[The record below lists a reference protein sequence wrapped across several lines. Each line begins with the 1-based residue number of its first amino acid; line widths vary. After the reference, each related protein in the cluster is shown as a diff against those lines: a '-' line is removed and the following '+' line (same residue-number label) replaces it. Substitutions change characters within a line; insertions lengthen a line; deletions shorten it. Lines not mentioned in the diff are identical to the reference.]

1 MKVSTVISTPMNGRF
16 CRAAAQ
22 RLALISF
29 LASLLGQAAAAAPAN
44 TSLSVDR
51 GRQPWVVNIE
61 ELTRENSDFRAAKW
75 TGRFL
80 QMTVMKIEPGGEI
93 GLEVHDK
100 SDQFIRVEAGMARV
114 LMGPS
119 RDQLTFDRTV
129 KDDWAIFIPAGLW
142 HNIINK
148 GDQPLQVYVIYAP
161 KEHPPG
167 TRHKTF
173 QDSEADHDH

>member
-1 MKVSTVISTPMNGRF
+1 MKGRF
-16 CRAAAQ
+16 RRDAGQ
-22 RLALISF
+22 RLAVIAF
-29 LASLLGQAAAAAPAN
+29 LASLLCQAAPAAPAKAP
-44 TSLSVDR
+44 LSEDR
-51 GRQPWVVNIE
+51 GREPWVVNIE
-61 ELTRENSDFRAAKW
+61 ELTLGNSDFRATKW

-119 RDQLTFDRTV
+119 RDKLTFDRIA
-129 KDDWAIFIPAGLW
+129 KDDWAIFIPAGVW

-161 KEHPPG
+161 KEHPAG
-167 TRHKTF
+167 TLHKTF
-173 QDSEADHDH
+173 QDSKADHDH